1 MDWVVEGGKGS
12 HEMTKARSPNQISR
26 NHAKPTMGTR
36 GTTGRGA
43 GATRR
48 HQPLAHAKM
57 KFQALFAHLPATV
70 NGSRPLNGGA

>member
-43 GATRR
+43 S
-48 HQPLAHAKM
+48 
-57 KFQALFAHLPATV
+57 FANRVGQVPPAVINRWPT
-70 NGSRPLNGGA
+70 LK